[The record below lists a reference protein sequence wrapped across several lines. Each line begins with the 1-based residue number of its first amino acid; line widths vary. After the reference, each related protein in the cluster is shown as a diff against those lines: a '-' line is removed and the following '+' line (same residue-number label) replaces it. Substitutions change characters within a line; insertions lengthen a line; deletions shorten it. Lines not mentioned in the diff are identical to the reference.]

1 MQTHGLTAYTN
12 SNEMEVLQ
20 FTFFF
25 LQKIFTTERHTFLVW
40 YEGFLA
46 GGTLKCILKNMHCK
60 SVLH

>member
-25 LQKIFTTERHTFLVW
+25 FYKKYLQQKDIFSLV
-40 YEGFLA
+40 
-46 GGTLKCILKNMHCK
+46 
-60 SVLH
+60 

>member
-25 LQKIFTTERHTFLVW
+25 FTRNIYNRKTFLAW

-46 GGTLKCILKNMHCK
+46 GGTLKCILKNMHCE